1 MPIGPAGRSQ
11 HHLSAVGS
19 FLPGREPRAESMVR
33 LGCRVIRIPMVA
45 KPLVISLLPR
55 KARVHVD
62 WPAAKRKALLW
73 AGKAP
78 TCGWL
83 AGPMQDPH
91 TFTAH

>member
-1 MPIGPAGRSQ
+1 
-11 HHLSAVGS
+11 
-19 FLPGREPRAESMVR
+19 
-33 LGCRVIRIPMVA
+33 MVA

-62 WPAAKRKALLW
+62 RPAAKRKALLW